1 MAVRALVRKRTTVF
15 KVVQAASLPFL
26 AFVLGLGIVVRAV
39 VDNGLDDLLR
49 HVVPS
54 GHGLL
59 ALLGVAVVAAVLANV
74 INNLPAVLVLLP
86 LVAPMGP
93 GLVLAVLLGVNLG
106 PNLTYAGS
114 LATLLWRRIVHD
126 HDTEVNL
133 PEFTKLGLLAVPATL
148 IGAVVAL
155 WASLHVIG
163 GWP

>member
-1 MAVRALVRKRTTVF
+1 MAVRALMKRRTSVL
-15 KVVQAASLPFL
+15 KIVQSASLPFL
-26 AFVLGLGIVVRAV
+26 AFVLGLGVVVRAV
-39 VDNGLDDLLR
+39 VDNGLDEVLR

-54 GHGLL
+54 GNGVL
-59 ALLGVAVVAAVLANV
+59 ALLGVAAVAAVLAIV

-86 LVAPMGP
+86 LVVPLGSGA
-93 GLVLAVLLGVNLG
+93 VLAVLLGVNLG

-163 GWP
+163 G

>member
-1 MAVRALVRKRTTVF
+1 
-15 KVVQAASLPFL
+15 
-26 AFVLGLGIVVRAV
+26 
-39 VDNGLDDLLR
+39 
-49 HVVPS
+49 
-54 GHGLL
+54 
-59 ALLGVAVVAAVLANV
+59 V

-93 GLVLAVLLGVNLG
+93 GVVLAVLLGVNLG

-163 GWP
+163 G